1 VVPGRAVIDVGLVA
15 PAKDDAKPLT
25 PDEPA
30 AGTALSIA
38 PEVGVE
44 TPDPARSDVVKL
56 VDPSVAVIDELPG
69 ASEDVLL
76 GVDML
81 PPSVDMLLLGV
92 DMGELDDDESGGGAE
107 VCGKSIEIPVLPRTD
122 PVWMLEIGLHGVDG
136 VLVRPGG

>member
-15 PAKDDAKPLT
+15 PVKDDAKSLT

-76 GVDML
+76 GVA
-81 PPSVDMLLLGV
+81 MLLFGV
-92 DMGELDDDESGGGAE
+92 DIPELDDDESGGGAE

>member
-81 PPSVDMLLLGV
+81 LFGV
-92 DMGELDDDESGGGAE
+92 DIPELDDDESGGGAE

>member
-1 VVPGRAVIDVGLVA
+1 VVPGRAVIDLGLVA

-76 GVDML
+76 GVA
-81 PPSVDMLLLGV
+81 MLLFGV
-92 DMGELDDDESGGGAE
+92 DIPELDDDESGGGAE

>member
-56 VDPSVAVIDELPG
+56 VDPGVAVIDELPG
-69 ASEDVLL
+69 GSEDV
-76 GVDML
+76 L

-92 DMGELDDDESGGGAE
+92 DMAELDDDESGGGAE

>member
-1 VVPGRAVIDVGLVA
+1 VVPGRAVIDVGLIA

-76 GVDML
+76 GVA
-81 PPSVDMLLLGV
+81 MLLFGV
-92 DMGELDDDESGGGAE
+92 DIPELDDDESGGGAE

>member
-76 GVDML
+76 GVA
-81 PPSVDMLLLGV
+81 MLLFGV
-92 DMGELDDDESGGGAE
+92 DIPELDDDESGGGAE

>member
-1 VVPGRAVIDVGLVA
+1 VGLIA

-76 GVDML
+76 GVA
-81 PPSVDMLLLGV
+81 MLLFGV
-92 DMGELDDDESGGGAE
+92 DIPELDDDESGGGAE

>member
-1 VVPGRAVIDVGLVA
+1 MVPGRAVIDVGLVA
-15 PAKDDAKPLT
+15 PAKDDAKSLS

-30 AGTALSIA
+30 AGTALAIA

-56 VDPSVAVIDELPG
+56 VDPGVAVIDELPG

-92 DMGELDDDESGGGAE
+92 DMAELDDDESGGAE

-122 PVWMLEIGLHGVDG
+122 PVWTFEIVLHGVDG
-136 VLVRPGG
+136 VLVRAGG